1 MLVYIKEAHA
11 IDSKSPM
18 FRGPVV
24 EDPVTTEE
32 RFGVASKCVVDLGL
46 DMIPAV
52 IDKIDNKVGEAW
64 QGWPDRLYLVG
75 TDGKLSY
82 AGGKGP
88 FGFNPDELEAAIRK
102 ELAKKAVPV
111 EASGTPKKV
120 RKL

>member
-1 MLVYIKEAHA
+1 M
-11 IDSKSPM
+11 
-18 FRGPVV
+18 
-24 EDPVTTEE
+24 TTEE

-52 IDKIDNKVGEAW
+52 IDKIDNKVGGAY

-75 TDGKLSY
+75 VDGKLSY
-82 AGGKGP
+82 AGARGP
-88 FGFNPDELEAAIRK
+88 MGFKPDQLEAAIKK
-102 ELAKKAVPV
+102 ELSKKAVPA